1 MQLDDQFS
9 VDDRCY
15 LFLNF
20 PFDWSF
26 SSNLPIELAPGIYLT
41 LTPQHALACA
51 APKGSSVET
60 HIGLAAWVYPGYGLV
75 RGICNTCIK
84 IDSRVPLELRDRYFW
99 FIIEALYLVK
109 PLYISIAGAFS
120 YGTLEE
126 GFVGTHPSRIGHRSN
141 ICAEPFFGNTNGG
154 KFCYNEEELK
164 QAGFYFSRIVE
175 IFNSRKTAARPYFNL
190 KAFFEATLWERS
202 IYASTSFSKLFPL
215 IDSFAGNPSHD
226 HDKKVS
232 KRFSL
237 FLKGITGP
245 QRYKAMSEEKIKSRL
260 LSIWHDHRAPDLH
273 GYLKELDFPVL
284 NAETKSPIDKLELK
298 DLFDLMEF
306 SRLAIIKMLH
316 LEKDSFKE
324 YCEIPIPL
332 RKYKDKADRVTSE
345 KARENASKAFF
356 EEKTYPNP
364 KEIVAYID
372 FEGQPV
378 EEISDELT
386 SQALTV

>member
-15 LFLNF
+15 LFLKF

-26 SSNLPIELAPGIYLT
+26 SSKLPIELAPGIYLT
-41 LTPQHALACA
+41 LTPQHALAYA
-51 APKGSSVET
+51 APKGSSVDMQ
-60 HIGLAAWVYPGYGLV
+60 IGLAAWICPGYGLGM
-75 RGICNTCIK
+75 GICNVCIK
-84 IDSRVPLELRDRYFW
+84 IDANVPSELRDRYFW

-109 PLYISIAGAFS
+109 PLYLSIAGAFS

-141 ICAEPFFGNTNGG
+141 MCAESFFGDSNGRNL
-154 KFCYNEEELK
+154 CYSEEELK

-175 IFNSRKTAARPYFNL
+175 IFNSRRTAARPYFNL

-232 KRFSL
+232 RRFSL
-237 FLKGITGP
+237 FLKGITGS
-245 QRYKAMSEEKIKSRL
+245 QLYEAMSEEKIESRL

-284 NAETKSPIDKLELK
+284 NAETKSLVDKPELK

-316 LEKDSFKE
+316 LEKDSFRE
-324 YCEIPIPL
+324 YCKIPIPL
-332 RKYKDKADRVTSE
+332 RKYKNKTDRVTSE
-345 KARENASKAFF
+345 KARENESKAFF

-364 KEIVAYID
+364 KEMVAYTD
-372 FEGQPV
+372 FEGQP
-378 EEISDELT
+378 EEKMSDELI